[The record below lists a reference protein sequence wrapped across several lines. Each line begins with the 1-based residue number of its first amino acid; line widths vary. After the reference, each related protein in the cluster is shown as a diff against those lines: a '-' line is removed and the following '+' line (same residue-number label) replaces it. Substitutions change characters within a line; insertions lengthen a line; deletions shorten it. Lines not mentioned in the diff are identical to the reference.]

1 MASLFTWIKKELGY
15 IKDSFLEIIKGFI
28 LFILAFSGLGFALVL
43 RYLGYNGT
51 IIAFLGVATELVA
64 LILCYFMFKGY
75 VKPREELEPSKP
87 KGKKL

>member
-1 MASLFTWIKKELGY
+1 MASPFTWIKKELGY

-51 IIAFLGVATELVA
+51 IISFLGVATELIA

-75 VKPREELEPSKP
+75 VKPREEPEPSKP

>member
-1 MASLFTWIKKELGY
+1 MASLFTWIKKELVF

-28 LFILAFSGLGFALVL
+28 LFLLAFSGLGLAIVL

-51 IIAFLGVATELVA
+51 IISSIGVATELIA
-64 LILCYFMFKGY
+64 LILCYFMFKGL
-75 VKPREELEPSKP
+75 VKPKEEPEPPKA

>member
-1 MASLFTWIKKELGY
+1 MASLFTWIKKELGF

-28 LFILAFSGLGFALVL
+28 LFILAFSGLGCAIVV

-51 IIAFLGVATELVA
+51 IISFLGVATELVA

-75 VKPREELEPSKP
+75 VKPREEPEPSKP

>member
-28 LFILAFSGLGFALVL
+28 LFVLAFSGLGCAIIL

-51 IIAFLGVATELVA
+51 IISFLGVATELIA

-75 VKPREELEPSKP
+75 VKPKEEPEPSKP